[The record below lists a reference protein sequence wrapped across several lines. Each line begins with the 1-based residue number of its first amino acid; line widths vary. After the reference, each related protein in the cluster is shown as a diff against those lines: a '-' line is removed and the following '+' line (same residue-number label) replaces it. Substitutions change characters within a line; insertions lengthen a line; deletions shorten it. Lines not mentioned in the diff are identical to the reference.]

1 MEIKTFFKTFWGGV
15 VITILI
21 LIIGY
26 LFWGFFNRGGV
37 DFIFSGTDEAKSG
50 EVKEFSLIVE
60 NKSRVK
66 LEEAEIK
73 IKLPEGV
80 FAVDNPKEKV
90 LTLKLEE
97 IDSLAMDKKEISLLI
112 TGESKTLKKIEA
124 VLAYRSKGISSIL
137 KRKLLNLF

>member
-15 VITILI
+15 VITIFI
-21 LIIGY
+21 LIIGD

-90 LTLKLEE
+90 LTLKL
-97 IDSLAMDKKEISLLI
+97 
-112 TGESKTLKKIEA
+112 
-124 VLAYRSKGISSIL
+124 
-137 KRKLLNLF
+137 